1 MPFDP
6 TDMFSPQPR
15 AVRVSAELIAYYTAK
30 AHAQRSHAFGD
41 AMHRAWRAVKRFSC
55 WFRRPSADVALRGGC
70 D

>member
-6 TDMFSPQPR
+6 TDMFSPSPR

-30 AHAQRSHAFGD
+30 GHALRDQAVAD
-41 AMHRAWRAVKRFSC
+41 AMHRAWRAVKRMSC
-55 WFRRPSADVALRGGC
+55 WFRRPSIDAALRGGC